1 MGKSGAKKKKP
12 AVAAKPPPAS
22 AELKATP
29 PSSSL
34 PASNGAALHQ
44 AVDAGVLLRRAHE
57 LKEEGNRLF
66 QSRDYAGALRQ
77 YELALRLAPR
87 GHPDRA
93 VFHSNRAACLL
104 QLRPV
109 DHEAVAQECSL
120 ALQAEPRFP
129 RALLRRARA
138 LEALGRHE
146 LALADALAL
155 LALDPDHRDAIDLSY
170 RLRARVNASSA
181 ASASSATE
189 PTSRPSPAALGASAV
204 VAGLGHSSPA
214 RPFPKKQPPPPLLL
228 LCSQISQ

>member
-12 AVAAKPPPAS
+12 AAAAAKPPPAS
-22 AELKATP
+22 AELKVTP

-34 PASNGAALHQ
+34 PAANGGAVPHQ

-109 DHEAVAQECSL
+109 DHEAIAQECSL
-120 ALQAEPRFP
+120 TL
-129 RALLRRARA
+129 
-138 LEALGRHE
+138 
-146 LALADALAL
+146 
-155 LALDPDHRDAIDLSY
+155 
-170 RLRARVNASSA
+170 
-181 ASASSATE
+181 
-189 PTSRPSPAALGASAV
+189 
-204 VAGLGHSSPA
+204 
-214 RPFPKKQPPPPLLL
+214 
-228 LCSQISQ
+228 